1 MGPAAEIP
9 MAESRP
15 SPNPAGRSG
24 LTRSTAFVLAAAACF
39 GVSCFLVGLVV
50 GRHGTPL
57 AAQGAARSTL
67 LMDSLAQPLA
77 KTGSLTP
84 DPLESFMEV
93 YEHLK
98 SKFYQPIGEADKR
111 KLAFGAVRGMLREL
125 GDPYTRFMEPKD
137 YDDFKQDTEGKLKG
151 IGAVLG
157 IDRKTVRILV
167 TRVFPNNPAAKAG
180 LKAGDLIIR
189 VNDEPTD
196 DMSLDLAVSKIRG
209 EANTKVKLTVLRPE
223 AAKPADPEVL
233 RKFGISPDDPRRDPS
248 PVDPNKLKD
257 IVITRG
263 EVDIPIVESEMLGK
277 DKDIGY
283 VHLMMFNEESFKQ
296 LSGAVAEL
304 KGKNM
309 RALVL
314 DLRDNPGGMLEEA
327 VKIVSYFVKE
337 TPEQQAVVY
346 VQERDK
352 APETL
357 PLNGKLYGAL
367 GCPMVVLVNGFSAS
381 ASEILSGALK
391 DYKQAVLIGEKTFG
405 KGLVQTVVPLSDRSA
420 LVVTT
425 AVYLTPNK
433 ININKKG
440 IEPDIKVPWSL
451 EEQETALQAGLAAG
465 KSREQWDVQLKAGI
479 EELRRQLAAKPAAK
493 N

>member
-1 MGPAAEIP
+1 
-9 MAESRP
+9 
-15 SPNPAGRSG
+15 
-24 LTRSTAFVLAAAACF
+24 
-39 GVSCFLVGLVV
+39 
-50 GRHGTPL
+50 
-57 AAQGAARSTL
+57 
-67 LMDSLAQPLA
+67 
-77 KTGSLTP
+77 
-84 DPLESFMEV
+84 
-93 YEHLK
+93 
-98 SKFYQPIGEADKR
+98 
-111 KLAFGAVRGMLREL
+111 
-125 GDPYTRFMEPKD
+125 
-137 YDDFKQDTEGKLKG
+137 
-151 IGAVLG
+151 
-157 IDRKTVRILV
+157 
-167 TRVFPNNPAAKAG
+167 
-180 LKAGDLIIR
+180 
-189 VNDEPTD
+189 
-196 DMSLDLAVSKIRG
+196 
-209 EANTKVKLTVLRPE
+209 
-223 AAKPADPEVL
+223 
-233 RKFGISPDDPRRDPS
+233 
-248 PVDPNKLKD
+248 
-257 IVITRG
+257 
-263 EVDIPIVESEMLGK
+263 
-277 DKDIGY
+277 
-283 VHLMMFNEESFKQ
+283 
-296 LSGAVAEL
+296 
-304 KGKNM
+304 
-309 RALVL
+309 
-314 DLRDNPGGMLEEA
+314 
-327 VKIVSYFVKE
+327 
-337 TPEQQAVVY
+337 VVY